1 MHMPSQSIV
10 EIYGYGIL
18 IQLCINGGPYWGF
31 YDFDSHLGVL
41 SHLYIWDPNLLK
53 NFDVY
58 DKTVKFMRE
67 LDLDDD
73 SLKKALLQEMGP
85 PCP

>member
-1 MHMPSQSIV
+1 MGSC
-10 EIYGYGIL
+10 
-18 IQLCINGGPYWGF
+18 IQLCINGGAYWGF

-41 SHLYIWDPNLLK
+41 SHFSNWDPNLLK

-58 DKTVKFMRE
+58 DGTINFMRE

-73 SLKKALLQEMGP
+73 SLTKAMLQEMCP
-85 PCP
+85 PHP